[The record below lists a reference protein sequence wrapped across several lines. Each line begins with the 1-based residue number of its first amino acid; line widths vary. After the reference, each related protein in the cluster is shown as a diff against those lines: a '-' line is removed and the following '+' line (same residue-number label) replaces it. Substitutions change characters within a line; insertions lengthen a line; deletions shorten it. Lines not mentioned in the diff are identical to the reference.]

1 MGPNRW
7 DQAQVVVQSL
17 SSGRRTV
24 LMQGGSDARYVPT
37 GQRFLML
44 APSPGTDTSVARSHF
59 VVVENWFE
67 ELKRRVPSKSH
78 AGEAAFRDGRAA
90 SRTLR
95 VGVARGRSFASAAR
109 MDNSGLLLIW
119 DARAWYAGGAP
130 PTPAVEKASRKQ
142 ASGIAR
148 VDPQTGKVEF
158 LEGARVPQGMAPI
171 VPAELRHVK
180 LGERV
185 YSFVDRPGGDEK
197 NPLQKRRTLQAA
209 DEAGNVIWHHE
220 IAAPVYLR
228 PRP

>member
-1 MGPNRW
+1 MPSGGVADPAGKVGFFRNPASGIDAIELAGGRVLWSTRDAERPLFATADRLYAQAPVLGKPN
-7 DQAQVVVQSL
+7 QVTVVVL
-17 SSGRRTV
+17 
-24 LMQGGSDARYVPT
+24 
-37 GQRFLML
+37 
-44 APSPGTDTSVARSHF
+44 DTT
-59 VVVENWFE
+59 
-67 ELKRRVPSKSH
+67 H
-78 AGEAAFRDGRAA
+78 AGKRLLTSTALVFPAWV
-90 SRTLR
+90 S

-109 MDNSGLLLIW
+109 MDREGLLLIW
-119 DARAWYAGGAP
+119 DARAWYAGGAR
-130 PTPAVEKASRKQ
+130 PTPAIEKAARKQ

-148 VDPQTGKVEF
+148 VNPQTGKVEF